1 MQVAHYFWEVPE
13 LGRPI
18 RLNRYGTEG
27 QPLLGFP
34 AQEGDHRNLEDFGL
48 IAAIQPFIERGE
60 VQIFTIDSYD
70 KESWT
75 NPELPPWERASRYE
89 MYVNFVRQ
97 TVLPFIRQHTSKP
110 IWTTGVSMGAYHAAN
125 FLFRFPHDFG
135 GVIALSGV
143 YELSEFI
150 GSYGDEQVYYNSP
163 LWFLPNLEDPYYLEE
178 LRRKVIVLCV
188 GQGAWEEP
196 MLSQTRRMQAILA
209 QKGIP
214 AWVDIWGPDVYHDW
228 PWWHRQLPYFL
239 EKLLPKTY

>member
-1 MQVAHYFWEVPE
+1 MEVAHYFWEVPA

-60 VQIFTIDSYD
+60 LQIFTIDSYD

-75 NPELPPWERASRYE
+75 NPDLPPGERASRYE
-89 MYVNFVRQ
+89 IYVNFVRH
-97 TVLPFIRQHTSKP
+97 TVLPFIWQHTSKP
-110 IWTTGVSMGAYHAAN
+110 VWTTGVSMGAYHAAN

-150 GSYGDEQVYYNSP
+150 GSYSDERVYYNSP

-196 MLSQTRRMQAILA
+196 MLTQTRRMQAILA

-214 AWVDIWGPDVYHDW
+214 AWVDIWGPDVNHDW

-239 EKLLPKTY
+239 ERLLPRT